1 VPHSKALPI
10 TEGKD
15 TILYV
20 MQRSGHRGNYWMAGF
35 AGYEDGRWPDGP
47 QWGPPGWLISKMR
60 FRYYLGR
67 LRGAKVRR
75 LFCAAVPYELA
86 AAREWSGVRKGTD
99 AAELSD
105 EKAFDYVR
113 ENYPGGW
120 EAFAAAIPE
129 DD

>member
-1 VPHSKALPI
+1 
-10 TEGKD
+10 
-15 TILYV
+15 
-20 MQRSGHRGNYWMAGF
+20 MAGF